1 MLRYFHM
8 SASLFGTAPHTP
20 HLSTAGVHDQQQVR
34 SSSTPAPTAQATTIT
49 HSLHAAPE
57 TLDAI
62 LVNLMKPLAQAVF
75 NENLQESPPL
85 LQFSDLFS
93 PQTLAQMNNRS
104 SETWGSSTSAR
115 YLRNLTESMLK
126 VAMNKDNRA
135 KLSQAAINALA
146 VMLQSLNSEQAQVV
160 VSQMLSSTAPS
171 SYQAQT
177 TPEAQA
183 RFQQVSSQ
191 VLDMLKQYAPVQPA
205 LVVKALSA
213 THYMFSGS
221 QKQALEI
228 LLPIALKA
236 HSASV
241 IPEIIVLVSKFSTST
256 HDSKSHIE
264 MNLKKLHMLQNI
276 INQAGMQDQTLTNVI
291 NNVQQECQARLA
303 SYDSSSSQP
312 AAQPQA
318 HSQPQA
324 TPSYGLAA

>member
-1 MLRYFHM
+1 MFAPL
-8 SASLFGTAPHTP
+8 LGTAPHTA
-20 HLSTAGVHDQQQVR
+20 HLSTAGVQDQQQVR
-34 SSSTPAPTAQATTIT
+34 SSSTPAPTAQATATT
-49 HSLHAAPE
+49 HSLHAAPKS
-57 TLDAI
+57 TDAI
-62 LVNLMKPLAQAVF
+62 LVDLMKPLAQAVF
-75 NENLQESPPL
+75 NENLQESPQL
-85 LQFSDLFS
+85 SQFSDLIS
-93 PQTLAQMNNRS
+93 SQTLAQMNDRS
-104 SETWGSSTSAR
+104 SDSWGSSTSAR

-135 KLSQAAINALA
+135 ELSQAAINALA

-171 SYQAQT
+171 SYKAQT

-191 VLDMLKQYAPVQPA
+191 VLDMLKQYTQVQPA
-205 LVVKALSA
+205 LVVKALST

-221 QKQALEI
+221 QKQALET

-236 HSASV
+236 NSASV
-241 IPEIIVLVSKFSTST
+241 IPEIILLVSKSSTST
-256 HDSKSHIE
+256 HDSKSHVE
-264 MNLKKLHMLQNI
+264 MNLKKLNMLQSI
-276 INQAGMQDQTLTNVI
+276 INQAGINDQTLTNVI

-318 HSQPQA
+318 HSQPQPPSQPQA
-324 TPSYGLAA
+324 TSSYGLAA